1 MLVVFGVCNRRK
13 GFALLWV
20 LLRDIFS
27 FRGGKDLWRGEH
39 LWTADTG
46 FPIDPKALL
55 DGLLYFASYFV
66 DIRIKLHCTLLMGS
80 LMQCVGNGAS
90 HFCIRASFL
99 LGAIYAS
106 CHSVKVSDNY
116 LFLEFNSSLP

>member
-1 MLVVFGVCNRRK
+1 MLVVFGVCNRWK

-27 FRGGKDLWRGEH
+27 FRGEKDLWRGEH

-55 DGLLYFASYFV
+55 DGLLYFASNFV
-66 DIRIKLHCTLLMGS
+66 DIGIKLHCTLLMGS